1 MPKKQSGSN
10 PKKGSSRKVGRGKRK
25 IQRKGSPIS
34 AYVRGRTSFEQ
45 YVKAVR
51 TA

>member
-25 IQRKGSPIS
+25 IQLKGSPIS
-34 AYVRGRTSFEQ
+34 NYVRGRINFEQ
-45 YVKAVR
+45 YFKAAR